1 MNGISSSSSSND
13 DDVTTNEAQLSAMVQ
28 NAKNSSWQENL
39 RNAADAQE
47 RFMLPG
53 RNVDSDSDKV
63 PEYISNISK
72 RSEEIIETKRREKEI
87 KNDQSMTRF
96 WK

>member
-1 MNGISSSSSSND
+1 MESSSSSD
-13 DDVTTNEAQLSAMVQ
+13 DDITTRNEAQLSAMVQ

-53 RNVDSDSDKV
+53 KNVDDDSDKV

-72 RSEEIIETKRREKEI
+72 RSEEIIETKKREKEL

>member
-1 MNGISSSSSSND
+1 MVSSSSSS
-13 DDVTTNEAQLSAMVQ
+13 DDVARNEAQLSAMVQ

-53 RNVDSDSDKV
+53 RKVDGDSDKV

-72 RSEEIIETKRREKEI
+72 RSEEIIETKKREKEI